1 MSKSQHMPKVV
12 AIAALF
18 IASAPHYFFASP
30 LNLKAAGDMNGF
42 YGISIWPAAVL
53 AGVAFMYDLD
63 FSKRARS
70 PWTTQLNTKTSLAIL
85 GLLGFILFYSYL
97 FVGHY
102 PLVTKTRPSFLPYAL
117 LLFACLRG
125 LEAIFTHG
133 VLQADILSEKNRLSR
148 ITLTLV
154 SLGIIYGGLFIQ
166 YNEEATWIYVGALL
180 AEGLFGALL
189 FEAGLPLFA
198 VFITRALCGAIFIWF
213 TQMFLF

>member
-1 MSKSQHMPKVV
+1 MSESKSMPKVV

-30 LNLKAAGDMNGF
+30 LSLKAAGDMNGF

-70 PWTTQLNTKTSLAIL
+70 PWTTDLNRKTILTIL
-85 GLLGFILFYSYL
+85 GLLGFILLYSHIFL
-97 FVGHY
+97 GHY

-117 LLFACLRG
+117 LLFASLRG
-125 LEAIFTHG
+125 LEATFTHG
-133 VLQADILSEKNRLSR
+133 LLQADILSDKNRLSR
-148 ITLTLV
+148 IALTFA

-166 YNEEATWIYVGALL
+166 HNEEATWIYTGAIF

-189 FEAGLPLFA
+189 FESGLPLYA
-198 VFITRALCGAIFIWF
+198 VLLARALCGAIFIWF